1 MLKFVLR
8 LFVVMAIG
16 FVISNEVVDRTAN
29 YFFEPVNAA
38 YAREAVRGQLHS
50 LTQEVGRVAPEARAS
65 YVRDA
70 LAPHYGLGLKVLDPA
85 DYEAASYQLTE
96 EERKTIADGGF
107 FLRDKLMTFVT
118 AIPGPGA
125 QWIEVKLPPE
135 PPIGPWVIAGI
146 YSALG
151 LLLCAF
157 MLVWALPIWR
167 DLEALKTA
175 AQRMG
180 QGDLQ
185 ARARLSRHSSIR
197 NLGDTF
203 NQMSDRIGALI
214 SNQRDLTNAVSHELR
229 TPIARLSFELD
240 MIDREADP
248 EARKRLVE
256 EMKSDVAELDSMASE
271 LLMYARL
278 EHKSDDVA
286 LRAQD
291 ARGWLDSVVQHAA
304 YEAGVSGVHCAV
316 SQCDVAEV
324 RLHQRYMTRALLNLL
339 QNAIRHAGG
348 RVQVSLTSP
357 APQEYVLTVD
367 DDGPGVPP
375 ADRERIFEPFIRLD
389 ESRDRG
395 TGGTGLGLAIV
406 SRVARWHNGMALATD
421 SPLGG
426 ARFVVSWRAG

>member
-1 MLKFVLR
+1 
-8 LFVVMAIG
+8 
-16 FVISNEVVDRTAN
+16 
-29 YFFEPVNAA
+29 
-38 YAREAVRGQLHS
+38 
-50 LTQEVGRVAPEARAS
+50 
-65 YVRDA
+65 
-70 LAPHYGLGLKVLDPA
+70 
-85 DYEAASYQLTE
+85 
-96 EERKTIADGGF
+96 
-107 FLRDKLMTFVT
+107 
-118 AIPGPGA
+118 
-125 QWIEVKLPPE
+125 
-135 PPIGPWVIAGI
+135 
-146 YSALG
+146 
-151 LLLCAF
+151 

-316 SQCDVAEV
+316 SQTPSA
-324 RLHQRYMTRALLNLL
+324 MPA
-339 QNAIRHAGG
+339 AGC
-348 RVQVSLTSP
+348 RS
-357 APQEYVLTVD
+357 A
-367 DDGPGVPP
+367 
-375 ADRERIFEPFIRLD
+375 
-389 ESRDRG
+389 
-395 TGGTGLGLAIV
+395 
-406 SRVARWHNGMALATD
+406 
-421 SPLGG
+421 
-426 ARFVVSWRAG
+426 